1 MIYNASFKKLQNMPE
16 RYQDERNYVTSVFV
30 SDLADA
36 PWVDKWKCNIRQI
49 DG

>member
-1 MIYNASFKKLQNMPE
+1 MRKTYLAKNS
-16 RYQDERNYVTSVFV
+16 YVTSVFV
-30 SDLADA
+30 SGLADA